1 MRDGSLGLSH
11 FKLLKRLGCGDIGSV
26 YLAELRGSHSHFA
39 MKVRDLL
46 RLLCLVEV
54 RTALFLYFSSEFWVF
69 QVSHVHLLSSPL
81 LCNENLLK
89 GFFHSVFLGDGQG
102 LTCKPQE
109 ASSCTNRERD
119 IAIS

>member
-1 MRDGSLGLSH
+1 VRDGSLGLSH

-46 RLLCLVEV
+46 LLLCLVEV
-54 RTALFLYFSSEFWVF
+54 RTALFLYF
-69 QVSHVHLLSSPL
+69 LLSFGFFKSHMCIPSPL

-89 GFFHSVFLGDGQG
+89 AFFHWVFLGDGQG
-102 LTCKPQE
+102 LTC
-109 ASSCTNRERD
+109 
-119 IAIS
+119 